1 MDICIQL
8 TFVLILILEAL
19 HDKAVIELQDYRH
32 YRYKEL
38 SSQWHAYSALQ
49 YVGMV
54 GIVQAL
60 SGWWP
65 LSIILFLLRA
75 SVFPFVINLIM
86 GKEPFYLSSTGF
98 DGVVIKILGRYAGF
112 ILLVGSI
119 AIIVT
124 LNIFF
129 K

>member
-1 MDICIQL
+1 MIYIQL
-8 TFVLILILEAL
+8 VFVLILILEAL

-32 YRYKEL
+32 YKYKEL
-38 SSQWHAYSALQ
+38 SSQWHAYSAFQ
-49 YVGMV
+49 YVVMV

-65 LSIILFLLRA
+65 LSIILFLLRV
-75 SVFPFVINLIM
+75 SIFPLVLNVIR
-86 GKEPFYLSSTGF
+86 KKAPFYLSQTGS
-98 DGVVIKILGRYAGF
+98 DGVMIKILGRHAGI
-112 ILLVGSI
+112 ILTTSSI
-119 AIIVT
+119 TIIVT